1 MGDENR
7 TIAQHPSGEQLVAFA
22 SVESD
27 SMDAMAIADH
37 VARCAGCAGT
47 VARYRMVQDVLR
59 AVDAPEPPAAVVAR
73 AKNLFAAAARHEVD
87 TEPDH
92 LAGLRRVVARLVFD
106 SGAGL
111 APALAGFRGGG
122 DRHLTYVAA
131 AVQVDLRLRPP
142 AALGGAWSVQGQ
154 VDADKHVPATA
165 VDMVRA
171 GEEDTVARATTDE
184 HGMFALAAPAGL
196 YDILVR
202 LPCALQ
208 VLPGLELG

>member
-47 VARYRMVQDVLR
+47 VARYRLVRDVLR

-73 AKNLFAAAARHEVD
+73 AKNLFAAARNEVEI
-87 TEPDH
+87 EPDH
-92 LAGLRRVVARLVFD
+92 FAGLRRVVARLVFD
-106 SGAGL
+106 SSAGL
-111 APALAGFRGGG
+111 EPALAGFRGGG
-122 DRHLTYVAA
+122 DRHLTFVAA
-131 AVQVDLRLRPP
+131 AVQVDLRLSPP
-142 AALGGAWSVQGQ
+142 AALGGPWRVEGQ
-154 VDADKHVPATA
+154 VDADEHAPATA
-165 VDMVRA
+165 VDMVRP

-202 LPCALQ
+202 LPSALQ